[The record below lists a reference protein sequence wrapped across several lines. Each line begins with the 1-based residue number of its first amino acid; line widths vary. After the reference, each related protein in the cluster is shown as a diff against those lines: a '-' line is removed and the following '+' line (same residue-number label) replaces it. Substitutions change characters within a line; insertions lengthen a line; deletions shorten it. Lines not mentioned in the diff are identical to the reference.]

1 MQKLRQHPHI
11 PRTLL
16 AHNTRSY
23 YIRRHSRMLH
33 YSWSNNLGI
42 VGLCLT
48 LSAMALF
55 SIPTATLCL
64 FSYLLIRRAASV
76 DQLRSTPVPFRSATC
91 PKTIYHGQTK
101 PQTPGHF
108 YASST
113 MEQLAFIA
121 NNSIDISK
129 AILLDTGCSQHIF
142 HRQDDFHHITLFEPH
157 EKPRINGIGNTCLQ
171 PIGYGE
177 VDLIL
182 NVQGQRRSLTLTN
195 VLFCPELNAN
205 LISGSQLLNHDAEIS
220 LTKNGCFIFDST
232 STIVAEAFLQ
242 YGVVIIHT

>member
-1 MQKLRQHPHI
+1 
-11 PRTLL
+11 
-16 AHNTRSY
+16 
-23 YIRRHSRMLH
+23 
-33 YSWSNNLGI
+33 
-42 VGLCLT
+42 
-48 LSAMALF
+48 MALF

-64 FSYLLIRRAASV
+64 FLYLLFGRAASV
-76 DQLRSTPVPFRSATC
+76 NQPRSTPVPFRSTSY
-91 PKTIYHGQTK
+91 PKTIYYGQKK
-101 PQTPGHF
+101 PQIF

-113 MEQLAFIA
+113 IDQLAFIA
-121 NNSIDISK
+121 NNSVDISN

-205 LISGSQLLNHDAEIS
+205 LISGSQLLNHNAEIS

-232 STIVAEAFLQ
+232 CNKRTHRTI
-242 YGVVIIHT
+242 